1 MKKKTNKLVQ
11 LILLL
16 LMIQSTANLQAQ
28 LRVGGNVA
36 PNPSAVL
43 DLNANDTVIGS
54 RGLLLP
60 RVTLISTTNTAP
72 LMEHIAGMLVFNTA
86 TSNDVSP
93 GVYVNDGTRWIR
105 GLEEGSSQPSTS
117 SVREI
122 HVNINE
128 VIGTQSVLY
137 HGVITNLCP
146 TSTILDIRG
155 VFSDPLVAKTSFVV
169 TPVLKPNDDGTSTV
183 WSIQVQNFNF
193 DPQVSCVLEKIV
205 IIYNCSGNETPSVSF
220 LGSFTLVG
228 W

>member
-28 LRVGGNVA
+28 LRVGGTIA
-36 PNPSAVL
+36 PNPNAVL

-60 RVTLISTTNTAP
+60 RVALISTTNTAP

-93 GVYVNDGTRWIR
+93 GVYVNDGTKWVR
-105 GLEEGSSQPSTS
+105 GIEEGPAQPI
-117 SVREI
+117 VRTVYI
-122 HVNINE
+122 DISDT
-128 VIGTQSVLY
+128 ISTQSVLY
-137 HGVITNLCP
+137 HGLITNLCP

-193 DPQVSCVLEKIV
+193 DPDVSCVLEKIV
-205 IIYNCSGNETPSVSF
+205 VIYSCNGNETPSVSF
-220 LGSFTLVG
+220 LGSLTLVG